1 MNEVTADYCERR
13 IQQEKQAAATA
24 SCIEAALAH
33 HQLAR
38 EFAAKARELR
48 SVAKEASRA
57 PVRSTLTL
65 RSLQ

>member
-24 SCIEAALAH
+24 SCAEAALAH
-33 HQLAR
+33 DQLAR

-48 SVAKEASRA
+48 SAAEKPNRASG
-57 PVRSTLTL
+57 RSTLTL
-65 RSLQ
+65 RSPQ